1 MIEVFEMN
9 YLVSIAAILLFWC
22 GSAFFSASEMAISSA
37 NRLRM
42 ENAAEEGSSAARAA
56 CKVLDNYEDTLSAI
70 LIGNNLCN
78 IASDSLVTVVVA
90 ALIGSWF
97 TPIST
102 ILVVLILIFFC
113 ESAPKIVAKKNANRL
128 TMRVAPLLRLLTI
141 ILMPVIRLVG
151 LLIRVLTF
159 AMKGEQRQSGDEE
172 AAAELQSILETVEDE
187 GVIDEERSEL
197 LRSAL
202 DFSEIPVMDAM
213 TARVDVLAVDVEDP
227 LEDILEQISDV
238 PYTRI
243 PVYED
248 SLDNVVGV
256 LYLNH
261 LFRALLDEEKP
272 DLRSLL
278 LPVSYVYKT
287 VKLPDVLRQLRS
299 LQQHLAVVTD
309 EYGGTLG
316 IVTLEDVLEEIVG
329 DIWDETDEV
338 ERDVIER
345 EDGTLEMD
353 GGLPV
358 ADFLDFL
365 ELPENALD
373 TESYTLGGWTIE
385 EFGAFPKAGD
395 SFRWREFTITVL
407 EMDEDGRR
415 VEKVLARKV
424 EENEE

>member
-1 MIEVFEMN
+1 VSEIIQMD
-9 YLVSIAAILLFWC
+9 YLVSVAAILLFWA

-42 ENAAEEGSSAARAA
+42 ENAAEEGSGAARSA
-56 CKVLDNYEDTLSAI
+56 CKILDNYEDTLSAI

-78 IASDSLVTVVVA
+78 IASDSLVTVVVT
-90 ALIGSWF
+90 ALIGGWF

-102 ILVVLILIFFC
+102 VLVVLVLIFFC

-128 TMRVAPLLRLLTI
+128 TLRIAPVLRLLTTL
-141 ILMPVIRLVG
+141 LMPVIRLVG
-151 LLIRVLTF
+151 FLIRVLTF
-159 AMKGEQRQSGDEE
+159 AMKGEERQSGDEE

-213 TARVDVLAVDVEDP
+213 TARVDVLAVDVEDS
-227 LEDILEQISDV
+227 LEDILDEISDV

-243 PVYED
+243 PVYEG

-261 LFRALLDEEKP
+261 LFRALLDEERP
-272 DLRSLL
+272 DVRSLL

-287 VKLPDVLRQLRS
+287 VKLPEVLRQLRAN
-299 LQQHLAVVTD
+299 QQHLAVVTD

-385 EFGAFPKAGD
+385 EFGAFPRAGD
-395 SFRWREFTITVL
+395 SFSWREFTITVL

-424 EENEE
+424 DEDEE

>member
-1 MIEVFEMN
+1 
-9 YLVSIAAILLFWC
+9 
-22 GSAFFSASEMAISSA
+22 
-37 NRLRM
+37 
-42 ENAAEEGSSAARAA
+42 
-56 CKVLDNYEDTLSAI
+56 
-70 LIGNNLCN
+70 
-78 IASDSLVTVVVA
+78 
-90 ALIGSWF
+90 
-97 TPIST
+97 
-102 ILVVLILIFFC
+102 
-113 ESAPKIVAKKNANRL
+113 
-128 TMRVAPLLRLLTI
+128 
-141 ILMPVIRLVG
+141 MPVIRLVG
-151 LLIRVLTF
+151 LLIRLLTF

-202 DFSEIPVMDAM
+202 DFSETAVMDVM
-213 TARVDVLAVDVEDP
+213 TARVDVLAVNVEDS
-227 LEDILEQISDV
+227 LEEILDEISDE

-261 LFRALLDEEKP
+261 LFRALLDEERP
-272 DLRSLL
+272 DIRSLL

-287 VKLPDVLRQLRS
+287 VKLPDVLRQLRNN
-299 LQQHLAVVTD
+299 QQHLAVVTD

-345 EDGTLEMD
+345 PDGTLEMD

-365 ELPENALD
+365 ELPDNALD

-385 EFGAFPKAGD
+385 EFGSFPKAGD
-395 SFRWREFTITVL
+395 SFQWREFTITVL

-415 VEKVLARKV
+415 VEKVLARKA

>member
-1 MIEVFEMN
+1 MSEIIQMD
-9 YLVSIAAILLFWC
+9 YLVSVAAILLFWA

-42 ENAAEEGSSAARAA
+42 ENAAEEGSGAARSA
-56 CKVLDNYEDTLSAI
+56 CKILDNYEDTLSAI

-78 IASDSLVTVVVA
+78 IASDSLVTVVVT
-90 ALIGSWF
+90 ALIGGWF

-102 ILVVLILIFFC
+102 VLVVLVLIFFC

-128 TMRVAPLLRLLTI
+128 TLRIAPVLRLLTTL
-141 ILMPVIRLVG
+141 LMPVIRLVG
-151 LLIRVLTF
+151 FLIRVLTF
-159 AMKGEQRQSGDEE
+159 AMKGEERQSGDEE

-213 TARVDVLAVDVEDP
+213 TARVDVLAVDVEDS
-227 LEDILEQISDV
+227 LEDILDEISDV

-243 PVYED
+243 PVYEG

-261 LFRALLDEEKP
+261 LFRALLDEERP
-272 DLRSLL
+272 DVRSLL

-287 VKLPDVLRQLRS
+287 VKLPEVLRQLRAN
-299 LQQHLAVVTD
+299 QQHLAVVTD

-345 EDGTLEMD
+345 PDGTLEMD

-365 ELPENALD
+365 ELPDNALD

-385 EFGAFPKAGD
+385 EFGSFPKAGD
-395 SFRWREFTITVL
+395 SFQWREFTITVL

-415 VEKVLARKV
+415 VEKVLARKA

>member
-1 MIEVFEMN
+1 MSEIVQMN
-9 YLVSIAAILLFWC
+9 YLVCIAAILLLWA
-22 GSAFFSASEMAISSA
+22 GSAFFSASEMAMSSA

-42 ENAAEEGSSAARAA
+42 ENAAEEGSRAARMA
-56 CKVLDNYEDTLSAI
+56 CRVLDNYEDTLSAI

-78 IASDSLVTVVVA
+78 IASDSLVTVVVT
-90 ALIGSWF
+90 ALLGPKF
-97 TPIST
+97 TLLST
-102 ILVVLILIFFC
+102 VLVTLVIIFFC
-113 ESAPKIVAKKNANRL
+113 ESVPKIVAKKNANRL
-128 TMRVAPLLRLLTI
+128 TLRLSPLLRGLTLLLI
-141 ILMPVIRLVG
+141 PVIRLVG

-159 AMKGEQRQSGDEE
+159 AMKGEKRQSGDEE

-213 TARVDVLAVDVEDP
+213 TARVDVLAVDVEDS
-227 LEDILEQISDV
+227 LEDILAAIADL

-261 LFRALLDEEKP
+261 LFRALLDEERP
-272 DLRSLL
+272 DVRSLL

-287 VKLPDVLRQLRS
+287 VKLPEVLRQLRNN
-299 LQQHLAVVTD
+299 QQHLAVVTD

-329 DIWDETDEV
+329 DIWDETDEI

-385 EFGAFPKAGD
+385 EFGAFPKVGD
-395 SFRWREFTITVL
+395 SFQWREFTITVL

-415 VEKVLARKV
+415 VEKVLARKT

>member
-1 MIEVFEMN
+1 MIEIIEMD
-9 YLVSIAAILLFWC
+9 YLVYIAAILLFWC
-22 GSAFFSASEMAISSA
+22 GSAFFSASEMAMSSA

-78 IASDSLVTVVVA
+78 IASDSLVTVVVT
-90 ALIGSWF
+90 ALVGSWF

-102 ILVVLILIFFC
+102 VLVVLILIFFC
-113 ESAPKIVAKKNANRL
+113 ESAPKIVAKKNANRF
-128 TMRVAPLLRLLTI
+128 TMRIAPLLRGLTI
-141 ILMPVIRLVG
+141 LLMPVIRLVG
-151 LLIRVLTF
+151 LLIRLLTF

-202 DFSEIPVMDAM
+202 DFSETAVMDVM
-213 TARVDVLAVDVEDP
+213 TARVDVLAVNVEDS
-227 LEDILEQISDV
+227 LEEILDEISDE

-261 LFRALLDEEKP
+261 LFRALLDEERP
-272 DLRSLL
+272 DIRSLL

-287 VKLPDVLRQLRS
+287 VKLPDVLRQLRNN
-299 LQQHLAVVTD
+299 QQHLAVVTD

-345 EDGTLEMD
+345 PDGTLEMD

-365 ELPENALD
+365 ELPDNALD

-385 EFGAFPKAGD
+385 EFGSFPKAGD
-395 SFRWREFTITVL
+395 SFQWREFTITVL

-415 VEKVLARKV
+415 VEKVLARKA

>member
-102 ILVVLILIFFC
+102 VLVVLILIFFC

-151 LLIRVLTF
+151 LLIRLMTF

-213 TARVDVLAVDVEDP
+213 TARVDVLAVDVEDS

-385 EFGAFPKAGD
+385 EFGAFPKVGD

>member
-1 MIEVFEMN
+1 MSEIIQMD
-9 YLVSIAAILLFWC
+9 YLVSVAAILLFWA

-42 ENAAEEGSSAARAA
+42 ENAAEEGSGAARSA
-56 CKVLDNYEDTLSAI
+56 CKILDNYEDTLSAI

-78 IASDSLVTVVVA
+78 IASDSLVTVVVT
-90 ALIGSWF
+90 ALIGGWF

-102 ILVVLILIFFC
+102 VLVVLVLIFFC

-128 TMRVAPLLRLLTI
+128 TLRIAPVLRLLTTL
-141 ILMPVIRLVG
+141 LMPVIRLVG
-151 LLIRVLTF
+151 FLIRVLTF
-159 AMKGEQRQSGDEE
+159 AMKGEERQSGDEE

-213 TARVDVLAVDVEDP
+213 TARVDVLAVDVEDS
-227 LEDILEQISDV
+227 LEDILDEISDV

-243 PVYED
+243 PVYEG

-261 LFRALLDEEKP
+261 LFRALLDEERP
-272 DLRSLL
+272 DVRSLL

-287 VKLPDVLRQLRS
+287 VKLPEVLRQLRAN
-299 LQQHLAVVTD
+299 QQHLAVVTD

-385 EFGAFPKAGD
+385 EFGAFPRAGD
-395 SFRWREFTITVL
+395 SFSWREFTITVL

-424 EENEE
+424 DEDEE